1 MVVGLCLLHLDPW
14 IGALVVVNQLAISR
28 TFVTQ
33 GNYEFPEYF
42 VGLMLW
48 TQTCFSKMN

>member
-1 MVVGLCLLHLDPW
+1 VVGPLSFAFDSWLGSL
-14 IGALVVVNQLAISR
+14 IVVDQLATSR

-48 TQTCFSKMN
+48 TQICISKMN

>member
-1 MVVGLCLLHLDPW
+1 MRAWAFALDPLT
-14 IGALVVVNQLAISR
+14 GALVGVNQLAISR

-42 VGLMLW
+42 IGLMLS
-48 TQTCFSKMN
+48 TQICCSKMN